1 VRPTRG
7 RIGTSGRRL
16 ACLDGQQQASGE
28 MALNQWQHNFLRRLV
43 ELGGS
48 ISVPDGV
55 INEELIELLEAG
67 YVLEGSGGPGRTRY
81 KITEAGRAAATQS
94 VGE

>member
-1 VRPTRG
+1 MPEIASPNSNTTRD
-7 RIGTSGRRL
+7 GT
-16 ACLDGQQQASGE
+16 
-28 MALNQWQHNFLRRLV
+28 
-43 ELGGS
+43 
-48 ISVPDGV
+48 V